1 MNDEQQAQIIKQQN
15 KKEQREVQEE
25 EDMNFFQEL
34 YAGINNMFENVY
46 DEAADAN
53 EQKIRDE

>member
-1 MNDEQQAQIIKQQN
+1 MIKQQK

-25 EDMNFFQEL
+25 EDMDFFQEL

-46 DEAADAN
+46 DEVEEAN

>member
-1 MNDEQQAQIIKQQN
+1 MNCGPPKKSKKKQMIDD
-15 KKEQREVQEE
+15 QEE

-46 DEAADAN
+46 DES
-53 EQKIRDE
+53 EHQ

>member
-1 MNDEQQAQIIKQQN
+1 LNDEQQAQIIKQQN
-15 KKEQREVQEE
+15 KKEQRKVQEE